1 MIKESSCLDWPA
13 AEDGLEGG
21 RGCCLPVCTGAEC
34 SGELG
39 AGP

>member
-1 MIKESSCLDWPA
+1 MDWTA
-13 AEDGLEGG
+13 AEDGLEGE
-21 RGCCLPVCTGAEC
+21 RGGAACQCAPVPEW